1 MDLFGD
7 DDDEEEDP
15 EEVER
20 KKKAREM
27 LMAEKRA
34 KKNGTKAKKVDKS
47 MLVIH
52 CKPYDD
58 EFKGE
63 EFLDRVRDEV

>member
-1 MDLFGD
+1 
-7 DDDEEEDP
+7 
-15 EEVER
+15 
-20 KKKAREM
+20 M

-58 EFKGE
+58 TFDGE
-63 EFLDRVRDEV
+63 KFLDEVSKKV

>member
-1 MDLFGD
+1 
-7 DDDEEEDP
+7 
-15 EEVER
+15 
-20 KKKAREM
+20 M

-34 KKNGTKAKKVDKS
+34 KKTGAKVKKVEKS

-63 EFLDRVRDEV
+63 EFLDQVYEKV

>member
-1 MDLFGD
+1 
-7 DDDEEEDP
+7 
-15 EEVER
+15 
-20 KKKAREM
+20 M

-34 KKNGTKAKKVDKS
+34 KKNGTKVKKVDKS

-58 EFKGE
+58 EFRGE
-63 EFLDRVRDEV
+63 EFLDRIRDEV